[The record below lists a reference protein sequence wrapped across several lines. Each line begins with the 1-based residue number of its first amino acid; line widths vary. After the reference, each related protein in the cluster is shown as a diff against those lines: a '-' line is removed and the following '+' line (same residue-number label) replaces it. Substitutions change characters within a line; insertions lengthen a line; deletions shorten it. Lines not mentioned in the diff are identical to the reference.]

1 MIYLGQISE
10 ELTLLL
16 HAWVRVQVN
25 LIPHYVLQFLS
36 QENTS
41 LLEDL
46 NWFCHYDVAKAHK
59 EHSAKLQKSQ
69 KCFYSTTAR
78 VYGKHKL
85 LTVYIFEFT
94 H

>member
-36 QENTS
+36 WENTS

-46 NWFCHYDVAKAHK
+46 NRFCQYDVAKAHK

-69 KCFYSTTAR
+69 KCMITAP
-78 VYGKHKL
+78 L
-85 LTVYIFEFT
+85 LEYMANTNY
-94 H
+94 